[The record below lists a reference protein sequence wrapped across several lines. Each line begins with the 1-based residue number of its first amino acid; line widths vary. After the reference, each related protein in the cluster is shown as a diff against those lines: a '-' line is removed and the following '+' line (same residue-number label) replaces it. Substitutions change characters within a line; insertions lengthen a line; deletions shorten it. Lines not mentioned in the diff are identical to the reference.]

1 MHDPIMRALLVARRY
16 ADGGRAPELN
26 PYDPPWYDK
35 AAYAISD
42 YLYGPEARAP
52 ETQWVKKLVG
62 PENPFNVPAMATEAG
77 RTIGHGLNT
86 GDPATVGLGSAVAA
100 MAAMPSA
107 KGATAALKRVRN
119 PIRAYHGSPHDFDK
133 FDMSKIETGEGAQ
146 AFGHGL
152 YFAENEGVAR
162 SYRDT
167 NAGKGVNL
175 KATVEAAFP
184 ERSFSTNDLG
194 AIYSAAN
201 HGDKDPIKAAR
212 AVQMRLPELR
222 DHGPFNGPAGPNAEK
237 IADAITQIRDQ
248 GRGRMYE
255 VNLHASPDDFLDW
268 DKPLSQ
274 QSEKVRAS
282 IESIGTSHRPI
293 SGFRGLSND
302 ENGLVRSEAREYA
315 GDPSS
320 LDRNIEM
327 WTSAFNKRQS
337 DGHTFDAANAAQR
350 LSALQKAKS
359 LGAIVDRRI
368 SDTVSDLINNLNGN
382 TSGLREAGIPGIR
395 YLDQGSRDKAFRV
408 DLETSRGPYNA
419 DAPLTFSTHAQA
431 KNYADRKAAEGF
443 KTNIVDQ
450 GSRNYVV
457 FDPAM
462 IEILRKHGILGTLG
476 GTSAYGAFNAPPAE
490 AKPVQ

>member
-1 MHDPIMRALLVARRY
+1 
-16 ADGGRAPELN
+16 
-26 PYDPPWYDK
+26 
-35 AAYAISD
+35 
-42 YLYGPEARAP
+42 
-52 ETQWVKKLVG
+52 
-62 PENPFNVPAMATEAG
+62 
-77 RTIGHGLNT
+77 
-86 GDPATVGLGSAVAA
+86 
-100 MAAMPSA
+100 
-107 KGATAALKRVRN
+107 
-119 PIRAYHGSPHDFDK
+119 
-133 FDMSKIETGEGAQ
+133 
-146 AFGHGL
+146 
-152 YFAENEGVAR
+152 
-162 SYRDT
+162 
-167 NAGKGVNL
+167 
-175 KATVEAAFP
+175 
-184 ERSFSTNDLG
+184 
-194 AIYSAAN
+194 
-201 HGDKDPIKAAR
+201 
-212 AVQMRLPELR
+212 
-222 DHGPFNGPAGPNAEK
+222 
-237 IADAITQIRDQ
+237 
-248 GRGRMYE
+248 MYE